1 MKPKCKLVG
10 ENGNVFNL
18 IAIVRKTLGEEASTE
33 ELKRF
38 DADFAN
44 LQQNG
49 GTYDDV
55 LILFHD
61 FVEIN

>member
-18 IAIVRKTLGEEASTE
+18 IAIVRKTLREEASTE

-38 DADFAN
+38 DADLAD

>member
-10 ENGNVFNL
+10 KNGNVFNL
-18 IAIVRKTLGEEASTE
+18 IAIVRKVLKEEASTE

-38 DADFAN
+38 DADLAD